1 MDNTISFEEKEEFIL
16 KYFYDNFST
25 NKEILDKD
33 NDMSE
38 IFYNYISKYSISDS
52 DYFLIQMYISKNRL
66 FFKQFID
73 ISHNF
78 FVIKGLNAKERQ
90 IFNNFGETQLLERNK
105 FYDQIIME
113 NNYFISLILSINK
126 DISFEELYQTGID
139 LDLLYQL
146 IYNKLILDNF

>member
-1 MDNTISFEEKEEFIL
+1 MDNTISFEEKEEFVL

-78 FVIKGLNAKERQ
+78 FIIKGLNEKERQ
-90 IFNNFGETQLLERNK
+90 IFNNFGEKQLLERNK

-113 NNYFISLILSINK
+113 KNYFISLILSINK
-126 DISFEELYQTGID
+126 DISFEDLYQTGID

>member
-1 MDNTISFEEKEEFIL
+1 MDNTISFEEKEEFVL

-90 IFNNFGETQLLERNK
+90 IFNNFGEKQFLEKNK
-105 FYDQIIME
+105 FYDEIIIE
-113 NNYFISLILSINK
+113 KNHLISLIISAEQN
-126 DISFEELYQTGID
+126 ISFEELYQFGID
-139 LDLLYQL
+139 LDILYQL